1 MRHWL
6 EVQGFSC
13 CLLRGEDH
21 VVSDH
26 ILPLLTRENLGE
38 MGVTAVGDRRR
49 LLDATGKLQPAASA
63 PPARRSVPPTRGLP
77 ARSRS
82 RGRLPSAEPPLV
94 RDCSSSAVSLHT
106 RGSTARSE
114 TRIPYR
120 MRPYYTVRTSS
131 SALSR
136 PAHSSHSTRTPC
148 STAPR
153 STSSV
158 SSSEPSLA
166 PTGSVS
172 SWGGFFF
179 PGSCWPRAE
188 GTLGAHATLLASVAG
203 GADNGMP

>member
-1 MRHWL
+1 
-6 EVQGFSC
+6 
-13 CLLRGEDH
+13 
-21 VVSDH
+21 
-26 ILPLLTRENLGE
+26 

-49 LLDATGKLQPAASA
+49 LLDAIGKLRPAASA

-77 ARSRS
+77 ARSPS
-82 RGRLPSAEPPLV
+82 RGRLPSAESPLAFGGQGLQQF
-94 RDCSSSAVSLHT
+94 RGLSAH
-106 RGSTARSE
+106 ARQHRTLG

-120 MRPYYTVRTSS
+120 MRPYYTVRSSS

-153 STSSV
+153 STSSA

-166 PTGSVS
+166 PTGGVS

-179 PGSCWPRAE
+179 PGSCWPQAE
-188 GTLGAHATLLASVAG
+188 GTLSAHMALLASVAG
-203 GADNGMP
+203 GADDGMHWAEGLPDDLSSGVCVMCRNATSADVPKYERRR